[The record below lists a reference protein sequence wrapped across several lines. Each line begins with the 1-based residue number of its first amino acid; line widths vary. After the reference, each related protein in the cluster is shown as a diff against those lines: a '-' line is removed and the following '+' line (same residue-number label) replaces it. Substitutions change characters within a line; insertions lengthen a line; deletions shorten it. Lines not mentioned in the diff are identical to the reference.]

1 MKNDAPFQIKK
12 SARGFAYGGREVLR
26 LALDLPQGAC
36 RAAAHFERIGA
47 LWEAFVAETLFPRAA
62 EEWMACVRA
71 GRAFAFCPHKAVGR
85 LTAKP
90 HGRGLK
96 ISFSAILTVGNEL
109 RYSRSLVTFWSAD
122 GALQKKR
129 VPRVKKK
136 KK

>member
-1 MKNDAPFQIKK
+1 MENGRAMLLATQ
-12 SARGFAYGGREVLR
+12 SRGFSYGGREVLR
-26 LALDLPQGAC
+26 SVCDLPHGAC
-36 RAAAHFERIGA
+36 RAAAHFKELLS
-47 LWEAFVAETLFPRAA
+47 LWQAFVEETLFPRAA
-62 EEWMACVRA
+62 AEWMACVRA

-96 ISFSAILTVGNEL
+96 ISFSATLTVGNEL

-129 VPRVKKK
+129 VTRVKKK